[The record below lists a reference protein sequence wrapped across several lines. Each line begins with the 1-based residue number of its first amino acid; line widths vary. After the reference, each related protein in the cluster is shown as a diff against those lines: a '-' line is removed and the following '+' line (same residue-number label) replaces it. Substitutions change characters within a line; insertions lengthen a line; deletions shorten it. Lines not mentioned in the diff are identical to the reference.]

1 MIPDYWLP
9 RPEFELSD
17 EVRLEL
23 NHLYTAHIE
32 SGQGDWLSAPLPVPR
47 WVLLNWLAD
56 EKGLLMHGSGD
67 PDITLFEPRTPDDR
81 SPDEFSKQT
90 AVFAAGDGIWSIFY
104 AIIDR
109 HRYPLRMMN
118 GVVQFKISGHYA
130 PIRHFFSLTG
140 TALKREPWREGAV
153 YVLPRTGFERNVPF
167 ELGGRVSLEPQ
178 YANPEHVAP
187 LAKVHVSP
195 ADFPFLRHIRGH
207 DDEEVAMKAAEDPHG
222 FPWLE

>member
-23 NHLYTAHIE
+23 NHLYAEPIE
-32 SGQGDWLSAPLPVPR
+32 SGGGDWLSASLPVPK
-47 WVLLNWLAD
+47 WVFLNWLAD
-56 EKGLLMHGSGD
+56 KKGLLMHGSGD

-81 SPDEFSKQT
+81 SPDDFSKQK

-104 AIIDR
+104 AIVDR

-118 GVVQFKISGHYA
+118 GAVQFKTSGHYT
-130 PIRHFFSLTG
+130 PIRYFFSLTE
-140 TALKREPWREGAV
+140 TALKREPWREGTV
-153 YVLPRTGFERNVPF
+153 HVLPRTGFERNMPF
-167 ELGGRVSLEPQ
+167 ELGGRLVLEPQ
-178 YANPEHVAP
+178 YANSRHVTP
-187 LAKVHVSP
+187 LAKVRVSP
-195 ADFPFLRHIRGH
+195 ADFPFLQQIRGH
-207 DDEEVAMKAAEDPHG
+207 DDEEIAVRSERDPRG